1 MLGAFIMV
9 CGFLTVL
16 LMLWFF
22 SPWLAGIL
30 VIIAGIAG
38 AVFSHLNMHRR
49 QKQLEQRLCD
59 LERTVYELSRSPSTH
74 ENNKP

>member
-1 MLGAFIMV
+1 MLGAFIIM

>member
-1 MLGAFIMV
+1 MLGAFIIM

-22 SPWLAGIL
+22 SPWLAGLL

-38 AVFSHLNMHRR
+38 AVSSHLNMHRR

-59 LERTVYELSRSPSTH
+59 LERTVYELSRSPSIH

>member
-1 MLGAFIMV
+1 MLGAFIIM

-22 SPWLAGIL
+22 SPWLAGLL

-49 QKQLEQRLCD
+49 QKQLEQRLCY

>member
-1 MLGAFIMV
+1 MLGAFIIM

-49 QKQLEQRLCD
+49 QKQLEQRLCY

>member
-1 MLGAFIMV
+1 MLGAFIIM

-22 SPWLAGIL
+22 SHWLAGIL

-49 QKQLEQRLCD
+49 QKQLEKRLCD

>member
-9 CGFLTVL
+9 CGFLTIL

>member
-1 MLGAFIMV
+1 MLGAFIIV

-22 SPWLAGIL
+22 SPWLAGLL

>member
-1 MLGAFIMV
+1 MLGAFIIM

-22 SPWLAGIL
+22 SPWLAGLL

>member
-1 MLGAFIMV
+1 MLGTFIMV
-9 CGFLTVL
+9 CGVLTVL
-16 LMLWFF
+16 LMRWFF
-22 SPWLAGIL
+22 SPWLAGLL

>member
-1 MLGAFIMV
+1 MLGAFIIM

-22 SPWLAGIL
+22 SPWLAGLL

-38 AVFSHLNMHRR
+38 AVSSHLNMHRR

-59 LERTVYELSRSPSTH
+59 LERTVYELARSPSTH

>member
-1 MLGAFIMV
+1 MLGAFIIV

>member
-1 MLGAFIMV
+1 MLGAFIIV

-22 SPWLAGIL
+22 TPWLAGNL

>member
-1 MLGAFIMV
+1 MLGAFIIV

-22 SPWLAGIL
+22 SPWLAGL
-30 VIIAGIAG
+30 LLIIAGIAG
-38 AVFSHLNMHRR
+38 AVSSHLNMHRR

-59 LERTVYELSRSPSTH
+59 LERTVYEFSRSPSTH

>member
-1 MLGAFIMV
+1 MLGAFIIM

-22 SPWLAGIL
+22 SPWLAGLL

-38 AVFSHLNMHRR
+38 AVSSHLNMHRR

-74 ENNKP
+74 ENN

>member
-1 MLGAFIMV
+1 MLGTFIMV
-9 CGFLTVL
+9 CGFLTIL

-38 AVFSHLNMHRR
+38 AVFSHLTMHRR
-49 QKQLEQRLCD
+49 QKQLEQRLCY
-59 LERTVYELSRSPSTH
+59 LERTVYELSRSPSIH